1 MRKLGWMLLSTL
13 LFLCTPV
20 LAQGQTRALLV
31 ACTEFVTQPNLGN
44 SISGNLHMIGSAF
57 LGSGVR
63 AGSLSIED
71 GTIGTV
77 EALSASIQDAFSMA
91 SEDDLSILYLCT
103 HGILSSSDDEQVY
116 LLLGDGQNETP
127 LNADDLY
134 TLLRDIQ
141 GEKLLILDACYSGA
155 LIGRGVP
162 EQGLLP
168 GTRAMPSACA
178 SAFLADPSIHVLTSA
193 SGYESSW
200 YYDSEGLANG
210 AVSYFASAL
219 SSGLGLYGTLEADAN
234 ADGAVSLMELHRY
247 LSVAV
252 PSSSSQLLSVRP
264 ENLYLPVSTGPTLE
278 KPLTGFS
285 YGSSLLLADAPT
297 LDFAFTVTQDTAIQ
311 YRLVEF
317 ADGNWNWA
325 EATTFLDEG
334 DDGNGTL
341 YPGRKTRA
349 LTLPNLSEGDS
360 GYLMLQVFSL
370 SSTELILCSERLIA
384 VQPITDDVRLDIRC
398 SGVLAQPGVCE
409 LPIDVRLNVPAEIT
423 VSVFDGEGDLVR
435 RIASSQLTRPA
446 PGGITH
452 LYWDGRDASGAAV
465 APGHYTVAVEA
476 VVGSSRRKASAD
488 ITIGG

>member
-162 EQGLLP
+162 GRRPCSGTPLHARHAVRLRLRLP
-168 GTRAMPSACA
+168 GRSEHPRA
-178 SAFLADPSIHVLTSA
+178 HV
-193 SGYESSW
+193 G
-200 YYDSEGLANG
+200 
-210 AVSYFASAL
+210 
-219 SSGLGLYGTLEADAN
+219 
-234 ADGAVSLMELHRY
+234 
-247 LSVAV
+247 
-252 PSSSSQLLSVRP
+252 Q
-264 ENLYLPVSTGPTLE
+264 
-278 KPLTGFS
+278 
-285 YGSSLLLADAPT
+285 
-297 LDFAFTVTQDTAIQ
+297 
-311 YRLVEF
+311 
-317 ADGNWNWA
+317 
-325 EATTFLDEG
+325 
-334 DDGNGTL
+334 
-341 YPGRKTRA
+341 
-349 LTLPNLSEGDS
+349 
-360 GYLMLQVFSL
+360 
-370 SSTELILCSERLIA
+370 
-384 VQPITDDVRLDIRC
+384 
-398 SGVLAQPGVCE
+398 
-409 LPIDVRLNVPAEIT
+409 
-423 VSVFDGEGDLVR
+423 
-435 RIASSQLTRPA
+435 RI
-446 PGGITH
+446 
-452 LYWDGRDASGAAV
+452 
-465 APGHYTVAVEA
+465 
-476 VVGSSRRKASAD
+476 
-488 ITIGG
+488 